1 METLFALQRWIYT
14 AITSELGG
22 FAASGSVGTLVSV
35 LPLGILFGALHALT
49 PGHGKAILASVIVGS
64 RMQLAKGTA
73 MATVLAVTHVGSAVI
88 VALAANFLISR
99 TIGGAGRAPLLEHIS
114 RALLIMVGVW
124 MIFRA
129 LCRPHEHAD
138 KGMTAV
144 GLVAGLVPCPLT
156 LFVMVFAI
164 TRGIAI
170 AGVTF
175 AVAMMIGITI
185 TLCGVAVA
193 SVLARNAATDFLER
207 WSGPVMRVSSTLTF
221 ASGVAIVAIA
231 GRDLLM

>member
-22 FAASGSVGTLVSV
+22 FAVSGSVGALVSV

-88 VALAANFLISR
+88 VALAANFLIAR

-114 RALLIMVGVW
+114 RALLVMVGVW

-129 LCRPHEHAD
+129 LLRAHEHDA

-144 GLVAGLVPCPLT
+144 GFVAGLVPCPLT

-175 AVAMMIGITI
+175 AVAMMIGIAA
-185 TLCGVAVA
+185 TLCAVAIA
-193 SVLARNAATDFLER
+193 SVLARNAATDVLER
-207 WSGPVMRVSSTLTF
+207 WSGPMTRVSRLLTVTG
-221 ASGVAIVAIA
+221 GVAIIAVAA
-231 GRDLLM
+231 RDLLI

>member
-1 METLFALQRWIYT
+1 METLFALQRWIYS
-14 AITSELGG
+14 AIATELGG
-22 FAASGSVGTLVSV
+22 FAASGSLGILVSV

-49 PGHGKAILASVIVGS
+49 PGHGKAILASVIVAS

-73 MATVLAVTHVGSAVI
+73 MATVLAVTHVGSAV
-88 VALAANFLISR
+88 VLALVANFLIVR

-114 RALLIMVGVW
+114 RAMLIVVGIW

-129 LCRPHEHAD
+129 MFRPHAHGI
-138 KGMTAV
+138 KGTAV
-144 GLVAGLVPCPLT
+144 GFVAGLVPCPLT

-175 AVAMMIGITI
+175 AVAMMVGIAA
-185 TLCGVAVA
+185 TLCAVA
-193 SVLARNAATDFLER
+193 TAAVLARNAATDVLER
-207 WSGPVMRVSSTLTF
+207 WSWPMTRLSRVLTV
-221 ASGVAIVAIA
+221 AGGVAIVAIA
-231 GRDLLM
+231 AHDLLM